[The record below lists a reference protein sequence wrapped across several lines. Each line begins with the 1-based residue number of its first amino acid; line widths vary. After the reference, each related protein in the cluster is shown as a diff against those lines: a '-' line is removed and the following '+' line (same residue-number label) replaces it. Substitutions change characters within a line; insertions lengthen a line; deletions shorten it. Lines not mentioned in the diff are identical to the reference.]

1 MTIHVA
7 VSGTRH
13 LSAAEA
19 HWWTA
24 LGMALARRGCIVH
37 CGGAP
42 GVDQAVGRG
51 VLAVAPARFVLH
63 LPWPTFEH
71 AVLDPWVA
79 AGASVDLP
87 PFTPDARALAAAV
100 HPRWPV
106 LRPAAQALLTRNVRL
121 LQPPVVRLIARP
133 QWAKPGG
140 GGTGHTL
147 RAACALGLTVDDVTR
162 PEVAT
167 RYARW
172 LRTPWPGSAGP
183 QGSRE

>member
-1 MTIHVA
+1 M
-7 VSGTRH
+7 
-13 LSAAEA
+13 E
-19 HWWTA
+19 
-24 LGMALARRGCIVH
+24 ARREWI
-37 CGGAP
+37 
-42 GVDQAVGRG
+42 R
-51 VLAVAPARFVLH
+51 R
-63 LPWPTFEH
+63 
-71 AVLDPWVA
+71 
-79 AGASVDLP
+79 SDLP
-87 PFTPDARALAAAV
+87 PFKPDARALAAAV

-162 PEVAT
+162 PEVAA

-172 LRTPWPGSAGP
+172 LRAPWPGSAGP
-183 QGSRE
+183 HGSRE